1 MNHGAFKGDS
11 AARKYL
17 GAQKN
22 EVSDHLG
29 GVRPSTESKFASS
42 LFCAVI
48 LITHSLVHFSVGE
61 EKLIH
66 TREDE
71 L

>member
-1 MNHGAFKGDS
+1 MIFRYILRAFRINS
-11 AARKYL
+11 
-17 GAQKN
+17 
-22 EVSDHLG
+22 
-29 GVRPSTESKFASS
+29 VRLSS